1 VSRHIHLFDRICDD
15 DLMLAFIL
23 HRTNSM
29 YHFHDG
35 GSNVTYLTGIFQSL
49 FPELESKVRMIT
61 QKALERAEWKGDM
74 SQYGIRSVQY
84 LSFYKAGLKAHR
96 ATLKEKKESKEEKA
110 PAFIV
115 YPDQESREEAE
126 KNRIKR
132 KHSKFDPDAD
142 EVVKVH
148 LQPAEPPNAIAFT
161 AVIQMSDRAQF
172 AGGDILISK
181 KKHPRTTI
189 SLHNAGKESHAHQKE
204 EETEDE
210 VKGYDL
216 DEDTNYDDPEPDE
229 EAETANSDATSHTAS
244 KHTQDSSEKDAAEGE
259 FDVFNAETTWI
270 SRYTPELGSMLLVHG
285 DYARGMRPVLY
296 GRRNSLIIEY
306 WAFGDGEVGV
316 KRPTLGEAKLLKRN
330 SMQEDL

>member
-1 VSRHIHLFDRICDD
+1 MF
-15 DLMLAFIL
+15 FTPY
-23 HRTNSM
+23 RTNSM

-35 GSNVTYLTGIFQSL
+35 GSNVTYLTGIFQTM
-49 FPELESKVRMIT
+49 FPELESKVRIIA
-61 QKALERAEWKGDM
+61 QKALDRAEWKGDM
-74 SQYGIRSVQY
+74 SHYGIRSVQY

-96 ATLKEKKESKEEKA
+96 ATLKEKTAKDDKPA
-110 PAFIV
+110 AFIV
-115 YPDQESREEAE
+115 YPDQDSREEAE
-126 KNRIKR
+126 KNRVKQ

-181 KKHPRTTI
+181 KKHARTTI
-189 SLHNAGKESHAHQKE
+189 SLQNTGKDSHSQKEE

-216 DEDTNYDDPEPDE
+216 DEDANYDDPEPDE
-229 EAETANSDATSHTAS
+229 ETENVRTDSTSHTPS
-244 KHTQDSSEKDAAEGE
+244 KNTQDFPEKDANEGE

-306 WAFGDGEVGV
+306 WAYSDGEVGV
-316 KRPTLGEAKLLKRN
+316 KRPTLGEAKPLKSN
-330 SMQEDL
+330 SLQGEL